1 MRNEAKLQDEFMA
14 FWDSMKDK
22 LGLGE
27 YSDEVTRFWIEKIKQ
42 SNLALLEE
50 VEEKTREFPQ
60 IFGMDLIVSED
71 IKIDVRSYKAGYNR
85 ALDDFKSTLSKHKE
99 RLNK

>member
-1 MRNEAKLQDEFMA
+1 MEE
-14 FWDSMKDK
+14 
-22 LGLGE
+22 
-27 YSDEVTRFWIEKIKQ
+27 IKQ

-50 VEEKTREFPQ
+50 VEKKTGEFPQ

-71 IKIDVRSYKAGYNR
+71 IKIDVGAYKAGYNR

-99 RLNK
+99 RLNHIHQDDGNAYLSNPPQYKCKDCGEFFKRG